1 MATPATTDIVG
12 EIVRLAVAEIRL
24 GDRLRPV
31 DPVWA
36 EALGR
41 VMLAEGQKTPIEV
54 CRLPG
59 RTDYLLVAGG
69 HRLTGA
75 SLVGIE
81 HLEARVVSNDAL
93 ERRQREISENIWRKG
108 LDPIDRAAFVAELIE
123 LRKVAAGI
131 DPARDGRVVSA
142 QARWSDILNADA
154 SDATDMMSVA
164 YGWSKEVG
172 EQLGFTER
180 TIRRDLELHRGLR
193 PDVAAQIRD
202 TPIASNATQ
211 LRALAKLEEAEQRA
225 IAAMIKTGDAKS
237 VSEAQAMRDQRPN
250 KADRDPQDVHFER
263 LAALWSRMGAK
274 TKRRVFTEI
283 LARDGN
289 LPADLKAL
297 LAPLKEARTDA

>member
-1 MATPATTDIVG
+1 MIDATDIVG
-12 EIVRLAVAEIRL
+12 EILLVSVAEIAL

-41 VMLAEGQKTPIEV
+41 VMLAEGQTTPIEV

-59 RTDYLLVAGG
+59 KTGFLLVAGG

-75 SLVGIE
+75 AMVGIE
-81 HLEARVVSNDAL
+81 RLEARVVSANAL

-108 LDPIDRAAFVAELIE
+108 LDPIDRAAFVTELVQ
-123 LRKVAAGI
+123 LRKIAAGL
-131 DPARDGRVVSA
+131 DPSENGQAVAA
-142 QARWSDILNADA
+142 QARWSDRISAEAD
-154 SDATDMMSVA
+154 DAIATIAIA
-164 YGWSKEVG
+164 YGWTSEVADA
-172 EQLGFTER
+172 LGFSRR
-180 TIRRDLELHRGLR
+180 TIYNDLELHRGLR
-193 PDVAAQIRD
+193 PDVAAQIRE
-202 TPIASNATQ
+202 TPIAANATQ

-225 IAAMIKTGDAKS
+225 IAAMISGGEAKS
-237 VSEAQAMRDQRPN
+237 VAEAQAMRDQRPN

-283 LARDGN
+283 LAKDRT

-297 LAPLKEARTDA
+297 MAPLKEAATDA

>member
-1 MATPATTDIVG
+1 MAAPATTDIVG

-24 GDRLRPV
+24 GERLRPV

-36 EALGR
+36 EALGKI
-41 VMLAEGQKTPIEV
+41 MLAEGQKTPIEV

-59 RTDYLLVAGG
+59 QTDYLLVAGG

-75 SLVGIE
+75 GLVGME
-81 HLEARVVSNDAL
+81 HLEARVVSANAL

-108 LDPIDRAAFVAELIE
+108 LDPIDRAAFIAELVQV
-123 LRKVAAGI
+123 RKIAAGL
-131 DPARDGRVVSA
+131 DPDQDGRAVSA
-142 QARWSDILNADA
+142 KARWSEVIQAEAD
-154 SDATDMMSVA
+154 DANLTMRIA
-164 YGWSKEVG
+164 YGWTDEVAEAIGFSKQTVY
-172 EQLGFTER
+172 
-180 TIRRDLELHRGLR
+180 RDLELHRGLR

-211 LRALAKLEEAEQRA
+211 LRALAKLEEGEQRA
-225 IAAMIKTGDAKS
+225 IAAMIAQGDAKS